1 LKKRIK
7 VSTGDLKHVVDL
19 LELMM
24 KKQISEHQYK
34 LNALKLRQV
43 RAHQIMI
50 FEWAVEFVNPEA
62 LDIVLE
68 HWQKLKK
75 GEISRVCDGTFEKTI
90 GLLCAYTCERQQAR
104 GKPLLLSK
112 FNKRWRY
119 KQREELGE
127 GTDMP
132 YELTRN
138 PAVIPRKRGKGKQ
151 AQAISSTRRDASH
164 WEQQG
169 RGRGSGR
176 AGQAGRQAG
185 GRAGGRAGVQ
195 AGGRASGRAV
205 KAGRAGRGIGRQA
218 GRGKEKEAA
227 PIEVSSDDGVLSEI
241 SIATEDEIWVERARE
256 KRRRQPTVKAAEA
269 AKAKAEAEKAAM
281 EKAAAAAA
289 AQAEIDFWEL

>member
-1 LKKRIK
+1 MKDSKRKKLKTYLETEWLAVKEQFCHAWTDNCLHFGQRSTSRVEGAHNALKRRIK
-7 VSTGDLKHVVDL
+7 VSTGDLKHVVDS

-75 GEISRVCDGTFEKTI
+75 GEISRVCDFTFEKTM
-90 GLLCAYTCERQQAR
+90 GLPCAHTCERQQAR
-104 GKPLLLSK
+104 KKPLLLSK

-119 KQREELGE
+119 RQREEPGE

-138 PAVIPRKRGKGKQ
+138 PAVIPRKRGKGRK
-151 AQAISSTRRDASH
+151 
-164 WEQQG
+164 
-169 RGRGSGR
+169 
-176 AGQAGRQAG
+176 GQRQAG
-185 GRAGGRAGVQ
+185 TGNLINKTRRFALGAAG
-195 AGGRASGRAV
+195 
-205 KAGRAGRGIGRQA
+205 
-218 GRGKEKEAA
+218 
-227 PIEVSSDDGVLSEI
+227 
-241 SIATEDEIWVERARE
+241 
-256 KRRRQPTVKAAEA
+256 
-269 AKAKAEAEKAAM
+269 
-281 EKAAAAAA
+281 
-289 AQAEIDFWEL
+289 